1 MKVYEVDVSGDPVAV
16 MDRSGRVVA
25 EAMGLVISGARVELV
40 EPGLLAVRSS
50 RLAVEKRNNNVYLS
64 GTGSAGSSGGWF

>member
-16 MDRSGRVVA
+16 MDRSGRVLV
-25 EAMGLVISGARVELV
+25 EGMGLVITSARVDLV

-50 RLAVEKRNNNVYLS
+50 RLDVEKRDNQVYIS

>member
-1 MKVYEVDVSGDPVAV
+1 MKVYEVDISGDPVAV
-16 MDRSGRVVA
+16 MDRAGRVMA
-25 EAMGLVISGARVELV
+25 EGMGLVISGARVELV

-50 RLAVEKRNNNVYLS
+50 RLDVEQRDNTVYIS